1 MARRAEAGN
10 RQGRSLRG
18 ARAAAAGARAPAGP
32 VRRPAR
38 HAGTACGAGAGASGR
53 TESRRP
59 CRCRSS
65 EPART
70 RTRRRRRRSRR
81 RWRRRSRT
89 WTRRSRL
96 RRKRPRRDRRDSRIR
111 RSGAGSPAGTRS
123 SASASS
129 CCSSASRS
137 CSATPTSTCTRRSS
151 CGSPAVTAG
160 AIALLAFGWRLRER
174 RAGYALAL
182 QGGGIGVLYL
192 VIFAAFKL
200 YNLIPPAPA
209 FALLVGVAAFSA
221 VVAVHPGLAL
231 ARGAR
236 RLGRLPRADPRVD
249 RRRQPRDAL
258 QLLRGAERR
267 HPRASPGSRR
277 GGS

>member
-1 MARRAEAGN
+1 MSAPVAHLDEALPAAAEAPAPRSKGLEDSAIWRWLTGGN
-10 RQGRSLRG
+10 TVVRVGVVVLFFGVAFLLRY
-18 ARAAAAGARAPAGP
+18 AYEHVHAPIELRLAG
-32 VRRPAR
+32 
-38 HAGTACGAGAGASGR
+38 
-53 TESRRP
+53 
-59 CRCRSS
+59 
-65 EPART
+65 
-70 RTRRRRRRSRR
+70 
-81 RWRRRSRT
+81 
-89 WTRRSRL
+89 
-96 RRKRPRRDRRDSRIR
+96 
-111 RSGAGSPAGTRS
+111 
-123 SASASS
+123 
-129 CCSSASRS
+129 
-137 CSATPTSTCTRRSS
+137 
-151 CGSPAVTAG
+151 VTAG